1 MAASLYR
8 YRPNALA
15 RHALMI
21 YDIYS
26 SALIIHY
33 NSDRSGGMLTINLSL
48 PLLVLLS
55 AIMTAFHLPAAL
67 LPSAQLLYL
76 QLGKN

>member
-1 MAASLYR
+1 
-8 YRPNALA
+8 
-15 RHALMI
+15 
-21 YDIYS
+21 
-26 SALIIHY
+26 
-33 NSDRSGGMLTINLSL
+33 MLTINLSL

-55 AIMTAFHLPAAL
+55 AIMTAFRLPAAL

>member
-1 MAASLYR
+1 
-8 YRPNALA
+8 
-15 RHALMI
+15 
-21 YDIYS
+21 
-26 SALIIHY
+26 
-33 NSDRSGGMLTINLSL
+33 MLTINLSL

-55 AIMTAFHLPAAL
+55 AIMTAFRLPAAF